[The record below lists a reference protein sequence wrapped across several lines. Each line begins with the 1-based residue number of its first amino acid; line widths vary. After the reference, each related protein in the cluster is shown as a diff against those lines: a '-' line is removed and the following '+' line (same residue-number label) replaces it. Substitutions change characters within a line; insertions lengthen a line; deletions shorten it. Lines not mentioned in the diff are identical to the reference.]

1 MAIRI
6 CKVLQSMLAGV
17 FCCKCVVLLDEYD
30 TPLFDIRGKTWESN
44 AQLHH
49 LNIINFIF
57 KDNSLCAGVLVGV
70 CYIQLSNLSSGI
82 NNIDYLLL
90 AVMEK
95 YNRIYREVSDL
106 NYFGDLFAFAK
117 SDIEVLVNKLH
128 EQYPATRRY
137 STAAIFDKA
146 VEWYSGYRFG
156 MHGGK
161 FNPHNVLM
169 FLQSLCAT
177 SLDDAVCNYWEMTG
191 NPHMIG
197 TIILNNRMDILA
209 LATELLHK
217 QHDNSSGVLKLAGVW
232 KQPSSWDSKWPIIK
246 VSLDQKYKVNA
257 TKTMGKLAQLSSEL
271 YAGNIEGLL
280 TETRELK
287 RRDGAECKQYFDL
300 LSELQSGID
309 MPDLIITFPATKRL
323 SDQLVAII
331 RLKQIYGSKSA
342 DCLLECA
349 KEGPEQ
355 ISDTKYA
362 SLQKDSTRRLDIAIA
377 MGCEEVAMHQHLWET
392 TKQNYKNQI
401 NLT

>member
-1 MAIRI
+1 MANHG
-6 CKVLQSMLAGV
+6 KVMPNCTTSTSPTLYS
-17 FCCKCVVLLDEYD
+17 
-30 TPLFDIRGKTWESN
+30 
-44 AQLHH
+44 
-49 LNIINFIF
+49 
-57 KDNSLCAGVLVGV
+57 
-70 CYIQLSNLSSGI
+70 
-82 NNIDYLLL
+82 
-90 AVMEK
+90 
-95 YNRIYREVSDL
+95 REVSDL
-106 NYFGDLFAFAK
+106 NYFGELFAFAK
-117 SDIEVLVNKLH
+117 SDVEVLVNKLH
-128 EQYPATRRY
+128 EQYPATHRY
-137 STAAIFDKA
+137 STATIFDKA

-177 SLDDAVCNYWEMTG
+177 SLDGAVCNYWEMTG

-197 TIILNNRMDILA
+197 TIMLNSRMDILA

-217 QHDNSSGVLKLAGVW
+217 QHDNSSGFVKLAGAW
-232 KQPSSWDSKWPIIK
+232 KQPSNWDSKWPIIK
-246 VSLDQKYKVNA
+246 VSLDQRYKVNA
-257 TKTMGKLAQLSSEL
+257 TKTMVEFGGHIAIPNGEMHRKLAQLSSEL

-323 SDQLVAII
+323 SDQLVVII

-377 MGCEEVAMHQHLWET
+377 MGCEEVAMH
-392 TKQNYKNQI
+392 
-401 NLT
+401 